1 MGLAVANSSGV
12 AYADSDT
19 ESSVSSPGNDSV
31 APGPSVPGA
40 ADAAQDGETDAT
52 DEVDDDIDEIDDVD
66 GDDETDEDIDDG
78 EDVGDE
84 DPDETDEASDLDP
97 DPESEPPAEEAGAE
111 DAQVPVES
119 DGAPA
124 SAGQPSVP
132 PRETE
137 PTDEL
142 AGTVQ
147 DADTEDSTAAES
159 SGAATEVVPLTG
171 APSPE
176 PTATQE
182 ITDSVGLFTAVVS
195 NVVTPFAD
203 PDAPAR
209 APWLDALLAWV
220 RRQINHTF
228 FNKSPIY
235 GPITTEQI
243 FTGQLLIDLH
253 ATDPNGDPLTYD
265 IIQPEHGWVFRDIIT
280 GRFIYTPYQLVAGDP
295 LQDSFQVV
303 IRDDSEHPTGALGG
317 VMSLLHNVARMF
329 GLAQA
334 DNVTVTVPVFVD
346 PVIQLPPLI
355 TPVAGLG
362 YTLGGDA
369 VKLVSSVLVADGDSD
384 HLAEVIIKIATLAQD
399 GDLLEY
405 ATIEGNPITATWDA
419 QTKTLT
425 LSGVATKAQY
435 KQAIEAI
442 TFSATQGALLVR
454 GVTISAT
461 DEHGVDNVAPGFVTV
476 GVWPE
481 IKLPPLVTALPGLGY
496 TIGDDPV
503 KLVSAVDIADG
514 DSSSLSK
521 LVLKIATFA
530 QSGDVLGY
538 VAPSGNPIT
547 GSWDAETKTLTLY
560 GVATKA
566 QYEAAIKA
574 VTFTATEGGVS
585 RAISVSVVDDT
596 EKESLVPGAAVVT
609 VIGLPPA
616 VAVLGAPV
624 FRLGGTPVKV
634 VSSVTITD
642 ADSERLSKAMLTIGS
657 LGYKSGDVL
666 SYVGAEGSPITASWD
681 AVTRT
686 LTLSGVAS
694 IAEYEAAINAVTFT
708 ASEGGVS
715 RAISV
720 SVVDDTDK
728 ESLAQGL
735 ATVSVVG
742 LPPSV
747 AVLGAP
753 IFRLG
758 GSPVKVVS
766 SATITDLDSDSLSG
780 ATIAIATAFKSGDV
794 LAYSAVA
801 GSPITGS
808 WDAATRTL
816 TLSGV
821 ASIAEYEAAIKAVT
835 FSTTEGGVTRG
846 LAVHVTDDVQVRSV
860 VAGLATVSVVGL
872 PPSVAVLGAPI
883 FRLGG
888 SPVKVVS
895 SATIT
900 DLDSDSLSGATITI
914 GTAYQN
920 GDVLSYV
927 AANGVSITGTWD
939 AAARTLSLTGVA
951 TKAQYE
957 EAIKSVTFT
966 TDQGGVTRGI
976 QIHVIDETT
985 VRSVLPASAVVTV
998 VGLPPSVTTIG
1009 APTFTI
1015 GGAPVKLLS
1024 SVSVADADSDRM
1036 SRATVRITTL
1046 GQSGDLLGYV
1056 APSGNP
1062 ISATWNATTRTLTLS
1077 GVASKAQY
1085 EQALEAVTFSAT
1097 GGAGLVRGILVTVT
1111 DDTDVDSALPG
1122 AATAN
1127 VRYSLPPSVVTAGSP
1142 THTIGTAPVRL
1153 LSSAT
1158 ITDAD
1163 SDRFSSARVTIE
1175 TLGQS
1180 GDVLGYV
1187 QPSGNP
1193 ITATWDA
1200 GSKMAHAD
1208 GNRHQGPIRGGAT
1221 GCHLL
1226 CHGRNRVCSWAIR
1239 VGI

>member
-1 MGLAVANSSGV
+1 MCAAPARHRAARRGAPDSEWKNFWVAGDPTDTGRARSGRHARKTTPYSSHIGRVGALAVSLGVGLAVANSSGV

-147 DADTEDSTAAES
+147 DADTEESSAAES

-461 DEHGVDNVAPGFVTV
+461 DADGVDNIAPVLVAVAVLPALH
-476 GVWPE
+476 
-481 IKLPPLVTALPGLGY
+481 LPPLVTPLPGLGY
-496 TIGDDPV
+496 TLGEAPV

-547 GSWDAETKTLTLY
+547 GSWDAETKTLTLSGVATKAQY
-560 GVATKA
+560 EEALKAVTFAATQGALLARGVTISATDADGVDNIAPGFVTVGVWLATQLPPLVTPVGAPTHTLGSTPVKVVAAVDIADGDSQYLSEAVLKIALLGQNGDTLGYVAPSGNPVTGSWNAAARTLTLSGVATKAQYEEAIRAVTFAATQGAGIVRTITIDVTDDTGVQSLTSGVVLAGVRWSLPPLVTPVGAPTHTVGSAPVKLVSGVDIADGDSAYLSKAVLRIALLGQNGDTLGYVAPAGNPVTAVWDSGTRTLTLSGVATKA

-574 VTFTATEGGVS
+574 VTFSATQGVGIV
-585 RAISVSVVDDT
+585 RTITVDVSDDT
-596 EKESLVPGAAVVT
+596 GVQSLTSGIVLAGARNP
-609 VIGLPPA
+609 LPPLVTAFGGRSYTVGKQPVQPISA
-616 VAVLGAPV
+616 VDIV
-624 FRLGGTPVKV
+624 
-634 VSSVTITD
+634 D
-642 ADSERLSKAMLTIGS
+642 ADSDYLTRATVEVTLFGR
-657 LGYKSGDVL
+657 SGDVL
-666 SYVGAEGSPITASWD
+666 QFSGLAGVPITASYD
-681 AVTRT
+681 AGTRT
-686 LTLSGVAS
+686 LTLSG
-694 IAEYEAAINAVTFT
+694 T
-708 ASEGGVS
+708 
-715 RAISV
+715 
-720 SVVDDTDK
+720 
-728 ESLAQGL
+728 
-735 ATVSVVG
+735 
-742 LPPSV
+742 
-747 AVLGAP
+747 
-753 IFRLG
+753 
-758 GSPVKVVS
+758 
-766 SATITDLDSDSLSG
+766 
-780 ATIAIATAFKSGDV
+780 
-794 LAYSAVA
+794 
-801 GSPITGS
+801 
-808 WDAATRTL
+808 
-816 TLSGV
+816 
-821 ASIAEYEAAIKAVT
+821 
-835 FSTTEGGVTRG
+835 
-846 LAVHVTDDVQVRSV
+846 
-860 VAGLATVSVVGL
+860 
-872 PPSVAVLGAPI
+872 
-883 FRLGG
+883 
-888 SPVKVVS
+888 
-895 SATIT
+895 
-900 DLDSDSLSGATITI
+900 
-914 GTAYQN
+914 
-920 GDVLSYV
+920 
-927 AANGVSITGTWD
+927 
-939 AAARTLSLTGVA
+939 A

-957 EAIKSVTFT
+957 AALKAITFT
-966 TDQGGVTRGI
+966 ATGG
-976 QIHVIDETT
+976 
-985 VRSVLPASAVVTV
+985 S
-998 VGLPPSVTTIG
+998 
-1009 APTFTI
+1009 
-1015 GGAPVKLLS
+1015 
-1024 SVSVADADSDRM
+1024 
-1036 SRATVRITTL
+1036 
-1046 GQSGDLLGYV
+1046 
-1056 APSGNP
+1056 
-1062 ISATWNATTRTLTLS
+1062 WTTRTL
-1077 GVASKAQY
+1077 
-1085 EQALEAVTFSAT
+1085 AV
-1097 GGAGLVRGILVTVT
+1097 RVT
-1111 DDTDVDSALPG
+1111 DDAG
-1122 AATAN
+1122 
-1127 VRYSLPPSVVTAGSP
+1127 VR
-1142 THTIGTAPVRL
+1142 
-1153 LSSAT
+1153 SSAGLL
-1158 ITDAD
+1158 
-1163 SDRFSSARVTIE
+1163 
-1175 TLGQS
+1175 TLS
-1180 GDVLGYV
+1180 V
-1187 QPSGNP
+1187 
-1193 ITATWDA
+1193 W
-1200 GSKMAHAD
+1200 
-1208 GNRHQGPIRGGAT
+1208 
-1221 GCHLL
+1221 
-1226 CHGRNRVCSWAIR
+1226 
-1239 VGI
+1239 

>member
-1 MGLAVANSSGV
+1 MCAAPARHRAARRGAPDSEWKNFWVAGDPTDTGRARSGRHARKTTPYSSHIGRVGALAVSLGVGLAVANSSGV

-147 DADTEDSTAAES
+147 DADTEESSAAES

-566 QYEAAIKA
+566 QYEEALKA
-574 VTFTATEGGVS
+574 VTFAATQGALLARGVT
-585 RAISVSVVDDT
+585 ISATDADGVDNIAPV
-596 EKESLVPGAAVVT
+596 LVT
-609 VIGLPPA
+609 
-616 VAVLGAPV
+616 VAVLPALHLPPLVTPLPGLGYTLGEAPV
-624 FRLGGTPVKV
+624 KL
-634 VSSVTITD
+634 VSAVDI
-642 ADSERLSKAMLTIGS
+642 ADGDSSSLSKLVLKIATFAQ
-657 LGYKSGDVL
+657 SGDVL
-666 SYVGAEGSPITASWD
+666 GYVAPSGNPITGSWD
-681 AVTRT
+681 AETKT
-686 LTLSGVAS
+686 LTLSGVATK
-694 IAEYEAAINAVTFT
+694 AQYEEALKAVTFAAT
-708 ASEGGVS
+708 QGALLARGVT
-715 RAISV
+715 ISATDADG
-720 SVVDDTDK
+720 VDNIAPGFVTV
-728 ESLAQGL
+728 GVWL
-735 ATVSVVG
+735 ATQ
-742 LPPSV
+742 LPPLV
-747 AVLGAP
+747 TPVGAP
-753 IFRLG
+753 THTLG
-758 GSPVKVVS
+758 STPVKVV
-766 SATITDLDSDSLSG
+766 AAVDIADGDSQYLSE
-780 ATIAIATAFKSGDV
+780 AVLKIALLGQNGDTLGYVAPSGNPV
-794 LAYSAVA
+794 
-801 GSPITGS
+801 TGS
-808 WDAATRTL
+808 WNAAARTL
-816 TLSGV
+816 TLS
-821 ASIAEYEAAIKAVT
+821 
-835 FSTTEGGVTRG
+835 
-846 LAVHVTDDVQVRSV
+846 
-860 VAGLATVSVVGL
+860 
-872 PPSVAVLGAPI
+872 
-883 FRLGG
+883 
-888 SPVKVVS
+888 
-895 SATIT
+895 
-900 DLDSDSLSGATITI
+900 
-914 GTAYQN
+914 
-920 GDVLSYV
+920 
-927 AANGVSITGTWD
+927 
-939 AAARTLSLTGVA
+939 GVA

-957 EAIKSVTFT
+957 EAIRAVTFAAT
-966 TDQGGVTRGI
+966 QGAGIVRTITIDVTDDTGVQSLTSG
-976 QIHVIDETT
+976 VVLAG
-985 VRSVLPASAVVTV
+985 VRWS
-998 VGLPPSVTTIG
+998 LPPLVTPVG
-1009 APTFTI
+1009 APTHTV
-1015 GGAPVKLLS
+1015 GSAPVKLVSGVDIADGDSAYLS
-1024 SVSVADADSDRM
+1024 KAVL
-1036 SRATVRITTL
+1036 RIALL
-1046 GQSGDLLGYV
+1046 GQNGDTLGYV
-1056 APSGNP
+1056 APAGNP
-1062 ISATWNATTRTLTLS
+1062 VTAVWDSGTRTLTLS
-1077 GVASKAQY
+1077 GVATKAQY
-1085 EQALEAVTFSAT
+1085 EAAIKAVTFSAT
-1097 GGAGLVRGILVTVT
+1097 QGVGIVRTITVDVSDDTGVQSLTSGIVLAGARNPLPPLVTAFGGRSYTVGKQPVQPISA
-1111 DDTDVDSALPG
+1111 VDI
-1122 AATAN
+1122 
-1127 VRYSLPPSVVTAGSP
+1127 V
-1142 THTIGTAPVRL
+1142 
-1153 LSSAT
+1153 
-1158 ITDAD
+1158 DAD
-1163 SDRFSSARVTIE
+1163 SDYLTRATVEVT
-1175 TLGQS
+1175 LFGRS
-1180 GDVLGYV
+1180 GDVL
-1187 QPSGNP
+1187 QFSGLAGVP
-1193 ITATWDA
+1193 ITASYDA
-1200 GSKMAHAD
+1200 GTRTLTLSGTATKAQYEAALKA
-1208 GNRHQGPIRGGAT
+1208 ITFTAT
-1221 GCHLL
+1221 GGSWTTRTLAVRVTDDAGVRSSAGLL
-1226 CHGRNRVCSWAIR
+1226 TLSVW
-1239 VGI
+1239 